1 MHIVFNNRLVM
12 YETKYP
18 KAIVKVTPRELL
30 FPYVMN
36 DLPVNMCNKNP
47 INVITS
53 ITNEKMA
60 KILKYKQYDF
70 GRGP

>member
-18 KAIVKVTPRELL
+18 KAILNVIPRELL